1 MEGEGW
7 LCNILK
13 ALRPKEVGKMC
24 TERSFGSTA
33 GLRRIQIPH
42 SDKNDR
48 NTTQIHYSNQ
58 KDTITLQIQTDTTFH
73 HYKYI
78 PYSDIIGLLLEKKT
92 ILHFLKIQQLRIK
105 YKHIFDEVVSKII

>member
-1 MEGEGW
+1 MIQYLTHSYLVGSFCVYDSMNADRMGERGGW
-7 LCNILK
+7 RRRRLCNILK

-48 NTTQIHYSNQ
+48 NTTQIQYSNQ
-58 KDTITLQIQTDTTFH
+58 KDTITL
-73 HYKYI
+73 
-78 PYSDIIGLLLEKKT
+78 
-92 ILHFLKIQQLRIK
+92 
-105 YKHIFDEVVSKII
+105 

>member
-1 MEGEGW
+1 MIQYLTHSYLVGSFCVYDSMNADMGERGGW
-7 LCNILK
+7 RGGLCNILK

-48 NTTQIHYSNQ
+48 NTTQIQYSNQ
-58 KDTITLQIQTDTTFH
+58 KDTITL
-73 HYKYI
+73 
-78 PYSDIIGLLLEKKT
+78 
-92 ILHFLKIQQLRIK
+92 
-105 YKHIFDEVVSKII
+105 